1 MNQDRFD
8 DEMQALLS
16 AYAMGT
22 LTESER
28 ARLFEKAIGNQLI
41 FDALMDEEAMR
52 ATLESPHAKRALA
65 NALEKMDGERGP
77 LHVYAGA
84 MAPAPVAQPRVNY
97 FLWAAVACSLVVSAV
112 TAAWL
117 VRTSEVAAPAL
128 VAVAQREPT
137 LVPAP
142 EPTPIRRTEP
152 ERAAGPVPRPAP
164 AADTTPVTS
173 PAPAPAPSAKEAE
186 VRAPVIVGEAR
197 MDRKTFDATAD
208 ALAAASSAQANS
220 FREAAPAEGAR
231 SAKARQDA
239 PVASILNKQLILQP
253 TADGFAYAFVV
264 AGDSIKAL
272 WAPAAAAVKAGER
285 RATTVETPGPKAEL
299 WLLITE
305 MPDPVLNRALS
316 GVLPLPS
323 RNWSKI
329 PIP

>member
-1 MNQDRFD
+1 MNQERFD

-22 LTESER
+22 LTETER
-28 ARLFEKAIGNQLI
+28 ARLFKKAIGNQLI

-52 ATLESPHAKRALA
+52 ASLESPHAKRALA
-65 NALEKMDGERGP
+65 NALEKMNEERGP

-84 MAPAPVAQPRVNY
+84 IAPSPVPQPRVNS

-112 TAAWL
+112 TVAWL
-117 VRTSEVAAPAL
+117 VRTPEVSAPEL
-128 VAVAQREPT
+128 VATAQREPT

-142 EPTPIRRTEP
+142 ASLPIRRTEP
-152 ERAAGPVPRPAP
+152 ERAAAGPVPRPAP
-164 AADTTPVTS
+164 AAA
-173 PAPAPAPSAKEAE
+173 PATAPAPSPAPPAKEAE
-186 VRAPVIVGEAR
+186 VPAPVIVGEAR

-220 FREAAPAEGAR
+220 FREAAPVGGAR
-231 SAKARQDA
+231 LAKARQEA
-239 PVASILNKQLILQP
+239 PIASIANKQLILQP

-264 AGDSIKAL
+264 AGNSIKAL
-272 WAPAAAAVKAGER
+272 WAPEAAAVKAGER
-285 RATTVETPGPKAEL
+285 RATPVETPNTNAEV

-316 GVLPLPS
+316 GVLPLPN